1 MVEWP
6 FTGCSL
12 GYSGLSDRSHLVSDT
27 WLRTTYV
34 MAEEGSVLFNDT
46 LNTFYLQLYCILHKD
61 HSNSGRGK
69 PLLPHGLLIP
79 ISSKGS
85 FICIIPQTG

>member
-34 MAEEGSVLFNDT
+34 MAEEGRK
-46 LNTFYLQLYCILHKD
+46 C
-61 HSNSGRGK
+61 
-69 PLLPHGLLIP
+69 
-79 ISSKGS
+79 
-85 FICIIPQTG
+85 FI